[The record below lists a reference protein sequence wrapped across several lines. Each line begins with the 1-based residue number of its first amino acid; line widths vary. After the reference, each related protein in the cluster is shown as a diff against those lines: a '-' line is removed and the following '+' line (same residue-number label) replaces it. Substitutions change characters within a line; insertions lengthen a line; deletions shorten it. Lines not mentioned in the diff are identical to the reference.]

1 MTSDRTSFHFTP
13 LAIAANLAL
22 RPVAQPPQAE
32 ADTEQSRAAMSQMAQ
47 ALVVGETEVGEA
59 HEKAEEV
66 VISSASRAV
75 DVPAANDNADP
86 PKDKVSVPTRAGDL
100 TDEQAN
106 DFAMRNRRLA
116 VEIGARIRV
125 AREINGISQTD
136 FSHAMGHQKST
147 QPSLWEAGKRMVP
160 PAEIANV
167 AKVLGVSIDYLFGLS
182 NDLDASPAATRRGLL
197 VQHLRDQV
205 EVFAGHLADAA
216 LESGVELEGS
226 LRATQLLARCEA
238 VCVALDR
245 FRAANESRFDDMRG
259 GAWLERT
266 TRELME
272 AATAVGAE
280 LEGVGQR
287 RERAARKAKTAM
299 AAGVR

>member
-1 MTSDRTSFHFTP
+1 MTTYFKFS
-13 LAIAANLAL
+13 ALAL
-22 RPVAQPPQAE
+22 AAHQALKPTAPPPQA
-32 ADTEQSRAAMSQMAQ
+32 DSDPEQGRAALDQMAK
-47 ALVVGETEVGEA
+47 ALETREPEAGECHETAGKVEVLSTPCAGE
-59 HEKAEEV
+59 V
-66 VISSASRAV
+66 L
-75 DVPAANDNADP
+75 AANDNTAP
-86 PKDKVSVPTRAGDL
+86 PKDDVSVPTRAGNM
-100 TDEQAN
+100 TDEQTN
-106 DFAMRNRRLA
+106 DSAMRNRRLA

-160 PAEIANV
+160 PAEIATV
-167 AKVLGVSIDYLFGLS
+167 AKVLGVTTDYLFGLTG
-182 NDLDASPAATRRGLL
+182 DMDAGPAETRRGLL
-197 VQHLRDQV
+197 VQHLRDQLEAV
-205 EVFAGHLADAA
+205 AGSLADVA
-216 LESGVELEGS
+216 LESGSELEGA
-226 LRATQLLARCEA
+226 LRASKLLTRCEE
-238 VCVALDR
+238 VRVALDR

-280 LEGVGQR
+280 LDGVGQR